1 MKAFINKLFLLG
13 IIALLVSSCEKEE
26 TKAVLNAG
34 AAPTLAVS
42 ATSVALTQAAA
53 DSAAVTFSWNEVDYG
68 FNDAIQYTLQIS
80 KAGTGFAAASTAQVG
95 VTKPG
100 LQKSFTVAELNAAL
114 NSAGFTA
121 GVAQEVEARLV
132 ANTSNIVSNV
142 IKMTVTPYKVQILY
156 TFPQAINVAG
166 NYQGWTPGTAPQI
179 VATGTPGE
187 YLGFIDFSAG
197 TPAPEFKLVKG
208 NDWPAGDYGSPSAGV
223 LSNGGN
229 NLTLPSAGIYK
240 IEVNTNAMTWS
251 FYKINSWGLIGNA
264 VPTTGW
270 DADRDMA
277 FDPISKTYTITL
289 DLVPGDIKFRANDD
303 WTLNLGDNGADGRPD
318 IAGSNIAIAAAGNYT
333 ITLDILTGGN
343 LSYTIK
349 KN

>member
-1 MKAFINKLFLLG
+1 MKALLNKLFLLG
-13 IIALLVSSCEKEE
+13 IIALLACSCEKEE
-26 TKAVLNAG
+26 TKAVLNA
-34 AAPTLAVS
+34 AVAPTLAVS
-42 ATSVALTQAAA
+42 ATNVVLTQAQA
-53 DSAAVTFSWNEVDYG
+53 STEAVKFSWDAVNYG
-68 FNDAIQYTLQIS
+68 YQDAIQYVLQIA
-80 KAGTGFAAASTAQVG
+80 KAGTGFAAASTVEVG
-95 VTKPG
+95 VTKAG
-100 LQKSFTVAELNAAL
+100 LQKSFTVSELNAELNKIL
-114 NSAGFTA
+114 PV
-121 GVAQEVEARLV
+121 GVASEVEARLK
-132 ANTSNIVSNV
+132 ANTANIVSNV
-142 IKMTVTPYKVQILY
+142 VKMTVTPYKVLILY

-179 VATGTPGE
+179 VASGTPGE

-229 NLTLPSAGIYK
+229 NLTLPSPGIYK
-240 IEVNTNAMTWS
+240 IEANTNAMTWS
-251 FYKINSWGLIGNA
+251 FYKINGWGLIGNA

-270 DADRDMA
+270 DSDRDMVYDA
-277 FDPISKTYTITL
+277 VSKTYTLTL

-303 WTLNLGDNGADGRPD
+303 WALNLGDNGADGRPD
-318 IAGSNIAIAAAGNYT
+318 VGGSNIAITAAGNYT
-333 ITLDILTGGN
+333 ITLDILVGGN